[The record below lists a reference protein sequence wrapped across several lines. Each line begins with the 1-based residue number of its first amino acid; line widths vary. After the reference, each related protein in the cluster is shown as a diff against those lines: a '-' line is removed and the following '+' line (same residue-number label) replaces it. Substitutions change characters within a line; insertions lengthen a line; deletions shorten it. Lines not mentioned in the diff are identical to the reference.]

1 MRLFYYLSIVGRK
14 DSLREF
20 DGKLLI
26 TWELVRQVCEPCVL
40 CTDALSNLY
49 SFLER
54 VVGDVLA
61 VFDAVYNE
69 MLQPFQLGELLFRDM
84 VHVSA
89 IGYVSKAVAENRKL
103 VMHASYRDY
112 AGSFYW
118 IIFSGG

>member
-20 DGKLLI
+20 DGKLVI
-26 TWELVRQVCEPCVL
+26 TWELVRQVREPCVL

-61 VFDAVYNE
+61 VFDAVYNK

-103 VMHASYRDY
+103 VMHASDRNYTCGFYRV
-112 AGSFYW
+112 
-118 IIFSGG
+118 IFSCG